1 MATKRG
7 PKPKK
12 APISQGKP
20 VETLTIPEH
29 LTGRVREE
37 YARVA
42 ERLHQAGKLDATD
55 PRLIE
60 LYAVNYDLVR
70 AAKDELDR
78 DGLTFSTEKGIYPH
92 PMVGVL
98 NAATIRLRGLIADLE
113 GVKPSGDTKPT
124 QGESRWAGLLSVTG

>member
-7 PKPKK
+7 PKPNLAAKSR
-12 APISQGKP
+12 PKP
-20 VETLTIPEH
+20 VNTLTIPDH
-29 LTGRVREE
+29 LTGRVRDE

-42 ERLHQAGKLDATD
+42 ERLQQAGKLDATD

-70 AAKDELDR
+70 QAKEELDR
-78 DGLTFSTEKGIYPH
+78 DGLTFSTDKGVYPH

-113 GVKPSGDTKPT
+113 GVKATDAKAPG
-124 QGESRWAGLLSVTG
+124 GESRWGGLLSVTG

>member
-12 APISQGKP
+12 APISRGKP

-37 YARVA
+37 YARKA
-42 ERLHQAGKLDATD
+42 EELHRAGKLEAADI
-55 PRLIE
+55 RLIE
-60 LYAVNYDLVR
+60 LYAVQYDLAR
-70 AAKDELDR
+70 TAQEELDR
-78 DGLTFSTEKGIYPH
+78 DGLTFKTERGLQPH
-92 PMVGVL
+92 PMLGVL
-98 NAATIRLRGLIADLE
+98 NAATIRFRGLSADLDA
-113 GVKPSGDTKPT
+113 VKPSKTAEPT